1 MAFRS
6 LLTGIAA
13 AALAVS
19 PTIATAQTAM
29 PTQIAPAMEN
39 VEADSE
45 LRRTGF
51 LIPFAAI
58 VLIIVVILLVTKDDD
73 EEPVSP

>member
-1 MAFRS
+1 MAFKS

-13 AALAVS
+13 AALAIS
-19 PTIATAQTAM
+19 PTVATAQAAI
-29 PTQIAPAMEN
+29 PTQIAPTAET
-39 VEADSE
+39 VEADSQ

-58 VLIIVVILLVTKDDD
+58 VLVLVIILLVTKDDD
-73 EEPVSP
+73 EPVSP

>member
-1 MAFRS
+1 MAFKS

-19 PTIATAQTAM
+19 PTMATAQTAV
-29 PTQIAPAMEN
+29 PTQIAPALET
-39 VEADSE
+39 VEADSQ

-51 LIPFAAI
+51 LIPFAAV
-58 VLIIVVILLVTKDDD
+58 VLVLVIILLVTKDDD

>member
-1 MAFRS
+1 MAFKS

-13 AALAVS
+13 ATLAIS
-19 PTIATAQTAM
+19 PTVATAQAAV
-29 PTQIAPAMEN
+29 PTPIAPTAET
-39 VEADSE
+39 VEADSQ

-58 VLIIVVILLVTKDDD
+58 VIVLVIILLVTKDD
-73 EEPVSP
+73 EERVSP

>member
-1 MAFRS
+1 MALKS

-19 PTIATAQTAM
+19 PTMATAQTAV
-29 PTQIAPAMEN
+29 PTQIAPALET
-39 VEADSE
+39 VEADSQ

-51 LIPFAAI
+51 LIPFAAVVI
-58 VLIIVVILLVTKDDD
+58 VLVIILLVTKDD
-73 EEPVSP
+73 EERVSP

>member
-1 MAFRS
+1 MAFKS

-19 PTIATAQTAM
+19 PTMATAQTAV
-29 PTQIAPAMEN
+29 PTQIAPALET
-39 VEADSE
+39 VEADSQ

-51 LIPFAAI
+51 LIPFAAV
-58 VLIIVVILLVTKDDD
+58 VLVLVIILLVTQDDD